1 MINKK
6 VISLVLSLALIVSCF
21 ASLASLGVYAI
32 DNTKKTTSLQ
42 TSPVVTTTTAEKK
55 MAGAAAWTARTMSD
69 PYPSTYPEWHCA
81 CGNVWADPS
90 HNNDTSAP
98 TSDLHY
104 LWGGAD
110 KCKNEDGNGCD
121 GTLLKWTAIG
131 KTTAVATVQG
141 YENVYLTQD
150 HAMQG
155 QYNINTSTTPAS
167 FHVDLNGYTM
177 YKSSGRPFRLAAAG
191 ASVSVTDTSE
201 AQTGKLWAKN
211 LGATQAAF
219 LSGSYACKVDVYG
232 GYVDID
238 VPAASATNKTYA
250 PFATVQPGNMYSI
263 YEGVTI
269 DASGSEI
276 DEYTSATG
284 AIEVN
289 GNSSGGQGSLYMN
302 GATVIG
308 MQHTGG
314 TGAGITVKNGGVF
327 NAVNSTIKDGSA
339 KIGGNVVITATAENC
354 PVATVKMTN
363 CTIENGE
370 ATTGNGGNIVV
381 GTTGNLVAVGFSSS
395 TRYIEFTDCTID
407 GGTAA
412 TNGGNIYTTGAS
424 GKTSSIFLIDCDVK
438 NGTATA
444 NDGGNIN
451 AGNYGRVYMNG
462 GTIQNGTAGLRGGNV
477 YVNGGGS
484 RFDQFSASLDSTPK
498 ASNLIG
504 GTAQKGGNILA
515 NGGAC
520 NLKNATLTG
529 GTATAG
535 DGGVFY
541 NFGAASTVDS
551 CTFTGGTASGL
562 GDTVYIRPAQT
573 FRNGT
578 TITGECYF
586 GSDGVGENRAM
597 TLSGKVVM
605 SDLIIGA
612 PHTAQTNNTYFDNT
626 LAVGG
631 LTSGS
636 DITVTVDY
644 DENYLSFAGQDF
656 ADTTAALTRTFASG
670 VTDDIAAYF
679 STTHSGYEFV
689 NDNGSGHLAV
699 YVPKHTHKIA
709 ANSASAAAEGM
720 GQDVVTYTAVTTE
733 AELAAAI
740 AGVQADTPLNIYL
753 DDDIELTE
761 ATVATNGA
769 TGIAYGLRI
778 PVAGAVVNICLNGH
792 TLSAYD
798 GGEDAATNAS
808 QIFQF
813 GAGSSS
819 NYIKFSVCDC
829 AEGNAKGGLV
839 ATRTVHGS
847 SAVQYAG
854 VGYIANQGRAYFYDI
869 NVTGS
874 ASRTAG
880 IMRAATGY
888 FEAYDTVFNNPA
900 NAHDAFVGGGQYS
913 AFKFYGCTM
922 NIANESAVNMTAA
935 VTLAERATTLKNCTI
950 NSTANGDPAVK
961 ALGLITLDG
970 TTITAADA
978 TPLELAGTATATI
991 TNSNLSSTNN
1001 VALIVPGG
1009 TTANITGG
1017 TISSTNTNAFV
1028 VPAGATVN
1036 VTGGTAITSALD
1048 DSANTDATVKIQ
1060 GTLNMTGGSISNT
1073 GTEFAFWATAN
1084 TADVTFTNVTFTTA
1098 HNRSAN
1104 IGASNANGSTV
1115 TLNNC
1120 TASVTDPTVE
1130 NGGFFYNYATLNIN
1144 GGTYTAPDV
1153 SKAGGVLYNGNSNAV
1168 ANIYGNTV
1176 INGGNIG
1183 TNGAAI
1189 YNNAGETNIY
1199 GNATINGGTAGSHG
1213 GAIYNTGTL
1222 KVYGNAVVTGGEA
1235 TKDGGNIY
1243 VSASGILQVYDNA
1256 VVSDGTAQRGGN
1268 IYNGGGTVSIS
1279 GSAKI
1284 KDGTA
1289 YNAESYSGG
1298 QGGGGNIYS
1307 TTSGTFSIGEGVEI
1321 SGGEASGN
1329 GGNIYNNATM
1339 TITGATVTGGQAG
1352 HNGGNIIFSSSTA
1365 AGTTITDSSI
1375 TNGHANRGGNIY
1387 STNTMNV
1394 SLVGTTISGGTIE
1407 SNADSFGA
1415 DVMIYAKEESVPAT
1429 LYGDANCTIGKVAM
1443 VYPFAQNNFAEGTY
1457 NPTIDYV
1464 TLNAT
1469 KEDMVKSSTI
1479 TEKVAGE
1486 NPDSAFNNW
1495 YLLARGQKKTDGSN
1509 WIRFTSLV
1517 DEGIEDYYAAGYFI
1531 TVEGEE
1537 TADMET
1543 HDVYKTNY
1551 ENGVAKQIG
1560 DYSLSSD
1567 YYFHVDLEFS
1577 AADIAAGKTVTIR
1590 PYLVDY
1596 NGNYY
1601 YGATKTASLAKLFP
1615 ATVPVEGE

>member
-42 TSPVVTTTTAEKK
+42 TAPVVTTTTAEKK
-55 MAGAAAWTARTMSD
+55 MAGTSAWTARTMSD
-69 PYPSTYPEWHCA
+69 PYPSTYPEWHCE

-90 HNNDTSAP
+90 HNDDTSAP

-104 LWGGAD
+104 LWGSAD

-121 GTLLKWTAIG
+121 GTLLKWTPIG
-131 KTTAVATVQG
+131 KTTDAPVVLG
-141 YENVYLTQD
+141 YENVYLTDD
-150 HAMQG
+150 HSMQA
-155 QYNINTSTTPAS
+155 QFSINTDTTPAS
-167 FHVDLNGYTM
+167 FHVDLNGHTM
-177 YKSSGRPFRLAAAG
+177 YKNSGRPFRVAAAG
-191 ASVSVTDTSE
+191 GSLSVTDTSE

-211 LGATQAAF
+211 LGNTQAAF
-219 LSGSYACKVDVYG
+219 LTGSYACKVDVYG

-238 VPAASATNKTYA
+238 VPAASAADKTYA
-250 PFATVQPGNMYSI
+250 PFATVKPGNMFSI

-269 DASGSEI
+269 DASGSEL
-276 DEYTSATG
+276 DQYTSATG
-284 AIEVN
+284 VVEVQ
-289 GNSSGGQGSLYMN
+289 GDSTGGQGSLYMN
-302 GATVIG
+302 GATIIG
-308 MQHTGG
+308 LQNTSGS
-314 TGAGITVKNGGVF
+314 GAGITLKAGGIV
-327 NAVNSTIKDGSA
+327 NAVNSTIKDGAAKTAGNIYVTSTSA
-339 KIGGNVVITATAENC
+339 NC
-354 PVATVKMTN
+354 PVSTVKMTN

-370 ATTGNGGNIVV
+370 ATTGTGGNIIV
-381 GTTGNLVAVGFSSS
+381 GTSGNKVAVGLSSNE
-395 TRYIEFTDCTID
+395 RYVEFTNCTID
-407 GGTAA
+407 GGTAK
-412 TNGGNIYTTGAS
+412 TSGGNIYIAGAS
-424 GKTSSIFLIDCDVK
+424 GILSSVFLIDCDVK
-438 NGTATA
+438 NGTATS

-451 AGNYGRVYMNG
+451 AGTYGRVFMNG

-477 YVNGGGS
+477 YVAGSGS
-484 RFDQFSASLDSTPK
+484 RFDQFSADLTTSPK

-504 GTAQKGGNILA
+504 GTAEKGGNVYS
-515 NGGAC
+515 NGGTC
-520 NLKNATLTG
+520 NMKNATLTG

-535 DGGVFY
+535 DGGVFFNY
-541 NFGAASTVDS
+541 GAASTVDN
-551 CTFTGGTASGL
+551 CTITGGTATGL

-586 GSDGVGENRAM
+586 GTTGISGNRVM
-597 TLSGKVVM
+597 TLSGQVVM

-612 PHTAQTNNTYFDNT
+612 PHTAQTNNTYFYNT
-626 LAVGG
+626 LDVGG

-656 ADTTAALTRTFASG
+656 ADTTAALTRTFASD

-679 STTHSGYEFV
+679 STTHTGYEFV

-709 ANSASAAAEGM
+709 ANSVSAKAEGM
-720 GQDVVTYTAVTTE
+720 GQEEVTYTAVTTE
-733 AELAAAI
+733 AELVDAIYAATASEP
-740 AGVQADTPLNIYL
+740 ANIYL
-753 DDDIELTE
+753 EKDIQLSE
-761 ATVATNGA
+761 ATSFTDSQNR
-769 TGIAYGLRI
+769 IYYGLRI
-778 PVAGAVVNICLNGH
+778 PNAGAVVNVCLNGH
-792 TLSAYD
+792 TLSSYD
-798 GGEDAATNAS
+798 GGEDADTAAS
-808 QIFQF
+808 ALFQF
-813 GAGSSS
+813 GAGTSS

-829 AEGNAKGGLV
+829 AKGDAKGGIV

-847 SAVQYAG
+847 SAIQYAG
-854 VGYIANQGRAYFYDI
+854 VGYVANQGRAYFYDI

-880 IMRAATGY
+880 FIRAATGY

-900 NAHDAFVGGGQYS
+900 TAHDAFVGTGANS

-922 NIANESAVNMTAA
+922 NVANESAVNMTAA
-935 VTLAERATTLKNCTI
+935 VTNTGRATTLKNCTI

-961 ALGLITLDG
+961 VLGLVTLDG

-991 TNSNLSSTNN
+991 TNSNLSSTNK
-1001 VALIVPGG
+1001 VALIVPEN

-1017 TISSTNTNAFV
+1017 TISSTNNNAFV

-1048 DSANTDATVKIQ
+1048 DADNTDATVKIQ
-1060 GTLNMTGGSISNT
+1060 GAFNMTGGSISNT

-1084 TADVTFTNVTFTTA
+1084 TAVVNFTNVTFTTA
-1098 HNRSAN
+1098 HNRSGN
-1104 IGASNANGSTV
+1104 IGTSGAHGSTV

-1120 TASVTDPTVE
+1120 TASVTDPTVD

-1144 GGTYTAPDV
+1144 GGTYTGPDIDK
-1153 SKAGGVLYNGNSNAV
+1153 SAGVLYNGHADAV
-1168 ANIYGNTV
+1168 ANIYGDAV

-1183 TNGAAI
+1183 TTGAAI
-1189 YNNAGETNIY
+1189 YNNAGATNIY
-1199 GNATINGGTAGSHG
+1199 GNATINGGTAGTHG

-1222 KVYGNAVVTGGEA
+1222 KVYGDAVVTGGEA

-1243 VSASGILQVYDNA
+1243 VTSSGTLQVYDNA
-1256 VVSDGTAQRGGN
+1256 VVSEGTAQRGGN
-1268 IYNGGGTVSIS
+1268 IYNGGGDVTIS

-1307 TTSGTFSIGEGVEI
+1307 TSSGTFSIGEGVEI

-1339 TITGATVTGGQAG
+1339 TITGATVTGGTAG

-1365 AGTTITDSSI
+1365 AGTTVTDSSI

-1387 STNTMNV
+1387 STNNTNV
-1394 SLVGTTISGGTIE
+1394 SLVGTTVSGGTIE

-1415 DVMIYAKEESVPAT
+1415 DVMIYANEEATPAT
-1429 LYGDANCTIGKVAM
+1429 IYGDANCTIGKVAM

-1469 KEDMVKSSTI
+1469 KEDMVKSSTV

-1531 TVEGEE
+1531 TIDGEE
-1537 TADMET
+1537 TDMET
-1543 HDVYKTNY
+1543 HNVYKTNY

-1577 AADIAAGKTVTIR
+1577 ADDIAAGKTITIK